1 MMPQR
6 RSIRLRDY
14 DYSQPGAYFVT
25 ICTAERVCLFGAIA
39 DDAMHPNAWGD
50 IAAEERLRSGEIRR
64 EIGLDAFVVMPNHV
78 HDIVF
83 INETVGAIPA
93 VEATGPMR
101 QRVAPLRRIGG
112 RIDRRRIVAVMGPAC
127 WVFRDVAANTIQCRL
142 VMNDVIIIT
151 ALPNRCA
158 RRTSHP
164 IDANRDRRFVSGDER
179 PQRPRRRAW

>member
-1 MMPQR
+1 MPQR

-101 QRVAPLRRIGG
+101 QRVAPLPGPPPRSLGAFIAGYKSAVTVRINRMRGTPGAPVWQRSYYDHIIRDEAALDRIRRYIAENPA
-112 RIDRRRIVAVMGPAC
+112 RWPHDRDNPAAINPAP
-127 WVFRDVAANTIQCRL
+127 DPT
-142 VMNDVIIIT
+142 
-151 ALPNRCA
+151 
-158 RRTSHP
+158 
-164 IDANRDRRFVSGDER
+164 
-179 PQRPRRRAW
+179 